1 MPDLTIKPNAGSGN
15 KLIFQDQ
22 AGGAVLTTAD
32 SGATLTAPTISDLS
46 NVTGTLVNAVQ
57 DNITRLGTVTQGN
70 LQGTTWR
77 RINGIMAYL
86 SNSSNNNTTNPKWV
100 LTGMEGSGVGFHLN
114 SDSCITHVNNTTSF
128 TCNQAGVYF
137 VYCSVLP
144 FSSSGNQGCRIRKN
158 GTNMTDTRNA
168 RDASSTPNH
177 ASATAAVILQ
187 LAVNDSVDIATHH
200 NCHQGYYNNFVMFKL
215 GDA

>member
-77 RINGIMAYL
+77 RVNCISAYL
-86 SNSSNNNTTNPKWV
+86 SNDSHNSGTNPKWQ
-100 LTGMEGSGVGFHLN
+100 LDPGEGPASAVGIHKN
-114 SDSCITHVNNTTSF
+114 SDSCITHTDSTPSF
-128 TCNQAGVYF
+128 TCAQAGIYF
-137 VYCSVLP
+137 IYCAVIAFNSIGP
-144 FSSSGNQGCRIRKN
+144 QNCRIRKN
-158 GTNMTDTRNA
+158 GANLTDNRGG
-168 RDASSTPNH
+168 DLSSGANH
-177 ASATAAVILQ
+177 TSATAAIIID
-187 LAVNDSVDIATHH
+187 LAVNDTIDINTS
-200 NCHQGYYNNFVMFKL
+200 NTCHQGYYSNFLMFKL
-215 GDA
+215 GD